1 MDRAHVQYVVSRYV
15 IPVGVITIMA
25 GLIALSA
32 VNFFYEQQRTD
43 LNVISHDLAKLAN
56 IFERIN
62 DECGILSFD
71 HQKNHINF
79 LNVEKFAGSEVG
91 PMNLVNPQKW
101 QGPYVQD
108 NPTVQGHEYLV
119 VSTQKGFHITPGE
132 GVELPNGKIVGRDLL
147 LSPDTDLET
156 LATDPE
162 GFSYRG
168 TPLILPLKIGK

>member
-1 MDRAHVQYVVSRYV
+1 MDRTHLHYVVSRYV
-15 IPVGVITIMA
+15 IPAGVVTIMA

-32 VNFFYEQQRTD
+32 INFFYEQQHTD
-43 LNVISHDLAKLAN
+43 VNVLSHDLAQLAN

-91 PMNLVNPQKW
+91 PMNLANPQKW

-119 VSTQKGFHITPGE
+119 VSTQKGLYITPGE
-132 GVELPNGKIVGRDLL
+132 GVELPNGKVVGRDLT
-147 LSPDTDLET
+147 LSPETDLDR

-168 TPLILPLKIGK
+168 SPFVLPLKISR